1 MSKKTTDIVS
11 YITLIGWLIAFL
23 AGDKENS
30 KFHLNQSLV
39 IMLINLVISVAD
51 WILGKIIIVGTIFGI
66 FATIAHIVLFVFLIM
81 GIVSAVQGTEKPLP
95 IIGGITLLK

>member
-1 MSKKTTDIVS
+1 MSKKATDIVS

-39 IMLINLVISVAD
+39 IMIINLVISVAD
-51 WILGKIIIVGTIFGI
+51 WILGKIIIIGTIFGI
-66 FATIAHIVLFVFLIM
+66 VAAIAGIVMFVFWIM
-81 GIVSAVQGTEKPLP
+81 GIVSAAQGTEKPLP